1 MILGIRVTL
10 VSGSVWLTDILEEKN
25 GAIHTQNFQ
34 KRQQEYYRLVIITRL
49 NLQCGYRD
57 KTVKS
62 SRYEQLPKSNDSF
75 LWDLYLKMDIFSVF
89 AWYFEKMVFNY
100 LSVDRSYVG
109 IWFGLNSGVIIW
121 EAVTLSN

>member
-1 MILGIRVTL
+1 MILCIRVTL
-10 VSGSVWLTDILEEKN
+10 VSGSVWLTEILEEKN
-25 GAIHTQNFQ
+25 GAIHTQNLE

-89 AWYFEKMVFNY
+89 AWYFEKVVFNY

-109 IWFGLNSGVIIW
+109 IWFGLNSGVII
-121 EAVTLSN
+121 